1 MCDQK
6 RPPVYAPSSTGAG
19 VDSCDFSAFGLAFAK
34 DLNKSLVALSFFT
47 PGFESLLF
55 SVVGPAEGC
64 GVDRPD
70 VLSSEAL
77 PLRADEEVSFSFALR
92 AVVAFAAGF
101 VTGFAAGLVVAVGG
115 AYFAVLRYNN
125 ISALVNV

>member
-55 SVVGPAEGC
+55 SVVGHAEGC

-77 PLRADEEVSFSFALR
+77 PLRADSEVSFSFALR

-101 VTGFAAGLVVAVGG
+101 VTGFAAGLVVAIGG